1 MTVANN
7 GREAVMQAVEAQA
20 DPYDIIL
27 LDLQMPEMDGFEAA
41 RALRQAG
48 IAAPIIALTADAFFD
63 DITRAKT
70 VGMNGHIA
78 KPIDFNELLSTMEQ
92 MLNRKSND

>member
-1 MTVANN
+1 MPQ
-7 GREAVMQAVEAQA
+7 GY
-20 DPYDIIL
+20 YDIIL
-27 LDLQMPEMDGFEAA
+27 MDIRMPNMDGYEAA
-41 RALRQAG
+41 TVIRSMEREDAKTV
-48 IAAPIIALTADAFFD
+48 PIIALTADAFFD